1 MSTGRRQLVND
12 PLDLVA
18 EALVGLARQYPD
30 ELRVSHEPAFVA
42 RAEDP
47 ADAAPRVALV
57 AGGGSGH
64 EPLHSG
70 FVGAGMLDAA
80 VPGAI
85 FSSPTAAQVE
95 AATRA
100 VDRGQGVLHIVK
112 NYTGDVMNF
121 GIAAEL
127 AGDDGIAVRRVLVDD
142 DLATDGSGDGP
153 GRRGTAAVVVVE
165 KACGAAAARG
175 ATLDELV
182 ELGERI
188 AAGAR
193 TMALAIEPLTH
204 PGAEQTSFEL
214 DAGEVELGVG
224 IHGER
229 GIGRPPFA
237 GAAQLTGLLVAPLI
251 EALGLGRDDRVI
263 AVVNGLGATHA
274 LELSIVF
281 GELCTLLD
289 AQGIVVAR
297 SLVGS
302 YVTALDMGGC
312 SITLVRADDEL
323 LDLWDAPVR
332 TPALRW

>member
-1 MSTGRRQLVND
+1 MSQGRRQLVND

-18 EALVGLARQYPD
+18 EALRGLERQYAGVLD
-30 ELRVSHEPAFVA
+30 VQHDPAFVA
-42 RAEDP
+42 RAADP
-47 ADAAPRVALV
+47 DDSAPRAALIS
-57 AGGGSGH
+57 GGGSGH

-80 VPGAI
+80 VPGLI

-95 AATRA
+95 AATRH
-100 VDRGQGVLHIVK
+100 VDRGRGVLHIIK

-127 AGDDGIAVRRVLVDD
+127 AGVDGIEVARVIVDD
-142 DLATDGSGDGP
+142 DLATEGAGA

-175 ATLDELV
+175 ASLAELV

-188 AAGAR
+188 VAGAR
-193 TMALAIEPLTH
+193 TMSLAVEPLTH
-204 PGAEQTSFEL
+204 PGAEQPSFDL
-214 DAGEVELGVG
+214 GDGEIELGVG

-229 GIGRPPFA
+229 GVGRVPFA
-237 GAAQLTGLLVAPLI
+237 AANDLTDLLVDPLL
-251 EALGLGRDDRVI
+251 EALALERGERVI
-263 AVVNGLGATHA
+263 AIVNGLGATHP
-274 LELSIVF
+274 LELAVVF
-281 GELCTLLD
+281 AQLGERLD
-289 AQGIVVAR
+289 AVGIEIAR
-297 SLVGS
+297 SLVGT
-302 YVTALDMGGC
+302 YVSALDMGGV
-312 SITLVRADDEL
+312 SITLVRADEAL

>member
-1 MSTGRRQLVND
+1 MSRARRHLVND

-18 EALVGLARQYPD
+18 EALQGLARQQAGVLEVHPD
-30 ELRVSHEPAFVA
+30 PAFVA
-42 RAEDP
+42 RVADPEDV
-47 ADAAPRVALV
+47 APRVALV

-80 VPGAI
+80 VPGLI

-100 VDRGQGVLHIVK
+100 VDRGRGVLHIIK

-127 AGDDGIAVRRVLVDD
+127 VAADGIEVGRVLVDD
-142 DLATDGSGDGP
+142 DLATDGAGA
-153 GRRGTAAVVVVE
+153 GRRGTAAVIVVE

-175 ATLDELV
+175 ATLAELV
-182 ELGERI
+182 ALGERI
-188 AAGAR
+188 VAGAR
-193 TMALAIEPLTH
+193 TMALAVEPLTH
-204 PGAEQTSFEL
+204 PGAGEPSFTLTAE
-214 DAGEVELGVG
+214 EIELGVG

-229 GIGRPPFA
+229 GSGRQPFA
-237 GAAQLTGLLVAPLI
+237 PADELTDLLVDPLLQ
-251 EALGLGRDDRVI
+251 ALALERGERVI
-263 AVVNGLGATHA
+263 AIVNGLGATHP
-274 LELSIVF
+274 LELAIVF
-281 GELCTLLD
+281 ARLGARLD
-289 AQGIVVAR
+289 TAGVEIAR
-297 SLVGS
+297 SLVGT
-302 YVTALDMGGC
+302 YVSALDMGGC